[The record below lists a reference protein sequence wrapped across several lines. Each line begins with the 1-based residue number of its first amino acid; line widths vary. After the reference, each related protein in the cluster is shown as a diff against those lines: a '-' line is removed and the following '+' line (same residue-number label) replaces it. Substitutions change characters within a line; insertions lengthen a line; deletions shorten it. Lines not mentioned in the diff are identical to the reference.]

1 MDEQFITEAMLL
13 ELGVDL
19 EGKDTPAL
27 LDNLNTTLQ
36 DRVGTAITETLEDD
50 QFSTLLDLQE
60 SGSDEAIEQWLAAN
74 VPNLEAIVSEQATA
88 LLDEL
93 ADS

>member
-1 MDEQFITEAMLL
+1 MDEQFITKAMLL

-50 QFSTLLDLQE
+50 QLSALLDLQE
-60 SGSDEAIEQWLAAN
+60 SGSDEAIEQWLATN

>member
-13 ELGVDL
+13 ELDIDL

-50 QFSTLLDLQE
+50 QLSALLDLQE
-60 SGSDEAIEQWLAAN
+60 SGSDEAIEQWLATN

>member
-13 ELGVDL
+13 ELDIDL

-74 VPNLEAIVSEQATA
+74 VPNLEAIVSEQVTA

>member
-50 QFSTLLDLQE
+50 QLSALLDLQE
-60 SGSDEAIEQWLAAN
+60 SGSDEAIEQWLATN

>member
-13 ELGVDL
+13 ELDIDL

-36 DRVGTAITETLEDD
+36 DRVGTAITETLEDA
-50 QFSTLLDLQE
+50 QLSTLLDLQE

-74 VPNLEAIVSEQATA
+74 VPNLEAIVSEQVTA
-88 LLDEL
+88 LLDVL
-93 ADS
+93 ANP